1 MSRTRS
7 SSLIYAALTVA
18 LVCLA
23 VGTMFG
29 QANDV
34 YQVTYY
40 NHPSS
45 TVGQDSTY
53 HVVNPGAAV
62 TALNRNG
69 VPVNGNL
76 CANIYVFND
85 DEQEVACCGCQLTPD
100 SETTLSLEK
109 DLLANPVNPL
119 NLTHTGV
126 IKIIS
131 GTPNVSGAPYCD
143 PAADINPIV
152 PTPDLR
158 AWATHTQSEGS
169 TTPETEE
176 EFAPAPLSANE
187 LVFAENLCSD
197 IINQGSGKGLC
208 TCGYGD

>member
-7 SSLIYAALTVA
+7 SWLIYTALTVA

-23 VGTMFG
+23 VGPMFG
-29 QANDV
+29 QGNDV
-34 YQVTYY
+34 YQLTYY
-40 NHPSS
+40 NHPSNN
-45 TVGQDSTY
+45 VGQDSTY
-53 HVVNPGAAV
+53 HIVNPGSAV
-62 TALNRNG
+62 TTLNRNG
-69 VPVNGNL
+69 VPVNGQL
-76 CANIYVFND
+76 CADIYVFND
-85 DEQEVACCGCQLTPD
+85 DEQEVACCGCQLTAD

-109 DLLANPVNPL
+109 DLLANPVNPA

-131 GTPNVSGAPYCD
+131 GNLNGAPCD
-143 PAADINPIV
+143 PAADFNPVV

-158 AWATHTQSEGS
+158 AWATHTQSEGA

-187 LVFAENLCSD
+187 LLFAENLCSD
-197 IINQGSGKGLC
+197 IINQGSGKGIC